1 MTDITDLLRERGGY
15 YELRNIF
22 TRITQAEGAH
32 VALRRAYELHLAAFA
47 AGIRPTLSDE
57 SAEALSR
64 ATAAMP
70 RASLW
75 RRACGAAAVHN
86 FPQAMTDAIAAILT
100 AEPLPAALD
109 EVVAE
114 GPDANFP
121 VWHLINPFFHIW
133 RALPADPGDTQAHWR
148 RNAAVASDQG
158 VPTEEGY
165 EAWLGV
171 PNRERAELLA
181 WVKTAKPGCVLDIGC
196 SNGMWLRWMI
206 ENWWDTTAFE
216 GVEYHR
222 NRADSAAILMQR
234 AEQVRKDFS
243 AAVSVHDLL
252 SDAALP
258 MTDLVTAIQVFGA
271 FDDEQV
277 SHILRKIT
285 ACGAS
290 HIFDASVVNTYGG
303 WRGRPDPAPLFES
316 AGWRLVWRKML
327 GDPIYPA
334 HAMSAVLPCKY
345 WSQRSATLWE
355 RVT

>member
-70 RASLW
+70 KMSLW

-109 EVVAE
+109 EVVQD
-114 GPDANFP
+114 GPDAGFP
-121 VWHLINPFFHIW
+121 VWHLVNPFFHVW
-133 RALPADPGDTQAHWR
+133 HALPADAGDTQAHWR
-148 RNAAVASDQG
+148 NNAAVAADHG
-158 VPTEEGY
+158 VPSEEDY
-165 EAWLGV
+165 EAWLAV
-171 PNRERAELLA
+171 PSAERRELA
-181 WVKTAKPGCVLDIGC
+181 ALGLKPASALDIGC
-196 SNGMWLRWMI
+196 SNGMWLRWVT
-206 ENWWDTTAFE
+206 ENMTDTKGFD

-222 NRADSAAILMQR
+222 NRADAASVLMQR
-234 AEQVRKDFS
+234 AGQVRKDFS
-243 AAVSVHDLL
+243 AAVYVHDLL
-252 SDAALP
+252 CNAPLP
-258 MTDLVTAIQVFGA
+258 SANLVTAIQFFGA

-277 SHILRKIT
+277 SHILRKIS

-290 HIFDASVVNTYGG
+290 HIFDASVANTYAG
-303 WRGRPDPAPLFES
+303 WRARPDPAPLFEA
-316 AGWRLVWRKML
+316 AGWRLVWRKLL

-334 HAMSAVLPCKY
+334 HAFSAVLPAKY
-345 WSQRSATLWE
+345 WSSRAVNLWE
-355 RVT
+355 RIT